1 MTPSV
6 KKTQPVKKR
15 SYSSA
20 VREENAAQTRVRILE
35 AAGDLFASNGY
46 ARTTIRGIADRAS
59 VAGDT
64 AYAAFCNKARGL
76 TALIGPCLAPAGGPG
91 NMRGRPGAKAG
102 GGG

>member
-35 AAGDLFASNGY
+35 AAGDLFALNGY
-46 ARTTIRGIADRAS
+46 ARTTIREIADWAN
-59 VAGDT
+59 VAVDT
-64 AYAAFCNKARGL
+64 VYAVFGNKARVL
-76 TALIGPCLAPAGGPG
+76 TALRAHRA
-91 NMRGRPGAKAG
+91 N
-102 GGG
+102 